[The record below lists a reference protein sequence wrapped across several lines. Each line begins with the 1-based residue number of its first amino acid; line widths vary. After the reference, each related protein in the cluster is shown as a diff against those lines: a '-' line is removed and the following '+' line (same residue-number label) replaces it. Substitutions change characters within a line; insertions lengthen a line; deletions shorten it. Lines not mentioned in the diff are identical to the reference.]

1 MSCDVTL
8 LSRSSYSSSTTSQV
22 LWLSWFWWLTAPD
35 YWQHCYN
42 SDSPWTV
49 LMQCTPEV
57 PFLPLTTLSVA
68 ERNMYLVPPT
78 VTPFM
83 ASSSVL
89 AYLANNVFNSSTLT
103 YNIINI
109 SKIFN
114 KYSLK
119 ASAYQGTEWCWR
131 NEWKMLNLQSRLGV
145 DQYNGGDCCC
155 WMLLLI
161 KISGTELN

>member
-8 LSRSSYSSSTTSQV
+8 LSRSCYSSSTTSQV

-89 AYLANNVFNSSTLT
+89 AYLANNVFSSSTLT